1 MLNELR
7 IIDCESWRD
16 SYIRGTSNQISVAQE
31 KITLSTHLWSVAG
44 KMLLEQILFAW
55 LLSPLETNL
64 FMVNK

>member
-1 MLNELR
+1 MNYELYTVKVGGL
-7 IIDCESWRD
+7 ITSMAHQTESQLPKK
-16 SYIRGTSNQISVAQE
+16 N
-31 KITLSTHLWSVAG
+31 TLSTHLWSVAG